1 MITTIQQG
9 SLRIKKK
16 PSLLPQFHSSS
27 NDLIYIFGDENL
39 RMTNTVIIP
48 KHKHKLYAAATT
60 AEPQHLKLDIEF
72 KCLTRPAS
80 LLYTPE
86 LRWKNK

>member
-1 MITTIQQG
+1 LGNRGEHDYKNSTRESEG
-9 SLRIKKK
+9 KKK
-16 PSLLPQFHSSS
+16 QSLLPQFHSSS

-60 AEPQHLKLDIEF
+60 AEPQHLKLDIE
-72 KCLTRPAS
+72 
-80 LLYTPE
+80 
-86 LRWKNK
+86 